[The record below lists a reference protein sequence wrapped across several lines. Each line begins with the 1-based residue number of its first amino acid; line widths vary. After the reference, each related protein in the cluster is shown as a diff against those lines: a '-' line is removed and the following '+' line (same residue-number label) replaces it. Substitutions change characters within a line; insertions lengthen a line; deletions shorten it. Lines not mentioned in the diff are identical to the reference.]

1 MSKIPNVTAVVGGQW
16 GDEGKGKIV
25 DYLATEAQV
34 VIRAQGGDN
43 AGHTI
48 RNEKGKFALHLIP
61 AGIFNPDSLN
71 IIGAGTALNPKTIL
85 EELASL
91 EERNVDTK
99 NLVIDPKA
107 HLAFDYHQVLDGHH
121 EESLGDYKIGT
132 TKRGI
137 GPTYMDRVERI
148 GLPARLLLDTDA
160 ALKHLDSVL
169 QRKRAMFP
177 SLADRDELQASYYD
191 DLLRETKNRLQDVI
205 KPVTELISQKLQDG
219 QSFLVEGAQGA
230 LLDINH
236 GTYPRVTSSNT
247 IVAGLLAGS
256 GIPPRYLTKAVGVFK
271 AYESRVG
278 EGGMP
283 TELLDDMGH
292 KLREAGHEYGTTTGR
307 PRRVGWF
314 DGPAARYAQAINGF
328 TDIALTRV
336 DTLANFEE
344 IKLATSYEGNEPF
357 SPDDSHLLE
366 QKPVYQTFE
375 GWSDFKATNF
385 DELPE
390 SAQKYC
396 RAIEDL
402 FIDAK
407 LSFIGTGES
416 REDLII
422 L

>member
-25 DYLATEAQV
+25 DYLATDAQV

-71 IIGAGTALNPKTIL
+71 IIGAGTALNPKTVL

-99 NLVIDPKA
+99 NLLIDPKA
-107 HLAFDYHQVLDGHH
+107 HLAFDYHRVLDGHH

-148 GLPARLLLDTDA
+148 GMPARLLLDTDA
-160 ALKHLDSVL
+160 ALQHLESVL
-169 QRKRAMFP
+169 ERKRNTFP
-177 SLADRDELQASYYD
+177 SLADKDELQAGYYE
-191 DLLRETKNRLQDVI
+191 DLLRESKARLKDII
-205 KPVTELISQKLQDG
+205 KPVTELISERLHDG

-256 GIPPRYLTKAVGVFK
+256 GFPPRYLTKAVGVFK

-283 TELLDDMGH
+283 TELLDDMGN
-292 KLREAGHEYGTTTGR
+292 KLREAGQEYGTTTGR

-336 DTLANFEE
+336 DTLANFNE
-344 IKLATSYEGNEPF
+344 IKLCTDYEGNEYF
-357 SPDDSHLLE
+357 SPDDAHLLE
-366 QKPVYQTFE
+366 QKPVLESFK
-375 GWSDFKATNF
+375 GWRDFKAGKF
-385 DELPE
+385 DDLPE

-396 RAIEDL
+396 RSIEDL
-402 FIDAK
+402 FIDAR
-407 LSFIGTGES
+407 LSFVGTGES
-416 REDLII
+416 RQDLII